1 MRLPEKTSSQDL
13 PSALLGS
20 YMAELN
26 RWAGKIA
33 MGYALATALL
43 VAGAFSIAVALSIG
57 GAAVF
62 HRLEAHY
69 GPYVA
74 YGTLGSLFLL
84 GGIASL
90 AVGLRMLGQPIPPAP
105 RPRRLA
111 RAIKRAIAGP
121 AVARALTT
129 GHAGR
134 GTRPDNVTQALAGA
148 AAVALLG
155 WIAASYAPR
164 SSLVDREAK

>member
-1 MRLPEKTSSQDL
+1 MRLPEKTSSQDF

-33 MGYALATALL
+33 MVMRWQRHCWSRAH
-43 VAGAFSIAVALSIG
+43 SRSPSLSASA

-90 AVGLRMLGQPIPPAP
+90 AIGLRMLGQPIPPAP

-148 AAVALLG
+148 GAVALLG